1 MTAVATTTNEFDA
14 MEGSVIDAVALG
26 DSVGALDFSM
36 WTLFWSAD
44 WVVKSVI
51 IMLISAS
58 VWCWA
63 ITFEKITSLKR
74 LNAQALSFE
83 KSFWSG
89 QSLDTIFDKI
99 GSNPKEPM
107 SAVFVSAM
115 REWRRAAEKGH
126 VGSTIANTS
135 LAERIDRVMQ
145 ITVQREMERVERYM
159 TFLAS
164 TGSTA
169 PFIGLFGTVWGIMH
183 SFQSIAVSKNTSLA
197 VVAPGIAEA
206 LFATALGLL
215 AAIPAVLAYNKISRD
230 LDRYASRLDGFAVE
244 FSAILSRM
252 MEEKAGQ

>member
-1 MTAVATTTNEFDA
+1 
-14 MEGSVIDAVALG
+14 MEGNVIDAVTLG
-26 DSVGALDFSM
+26 GSVGAPDFSM
-36 WTLFWSAD
+36 WSLFMRAD
-44 WVVKSVI
+44 WVVKAVI
-51 IMLISAS
+51 LMLIGAS

-63 ITFEKITSLKR
+63 IIFEKLTSLKK
-74 LNAQALSFE
+74 LNDKARAFE
-83 KSFWSG
+83 QQFWSG
-89 QSLDTIFDKI
+89 KSLDSLYDQI
-99 GSNPKEPM
+99 GSHPKDPM
-107 SAVFVSAM
+107 SAVFISAM

-135 LAERIDRVMQ
+135 LSERIERVMQ
-145 ITVQREMERVERYM
+145 ITVSREMGRVERYM

-169 PFIGLFGTVWGIMH
+169 PFVGLFGTVWGIMN

-215 AAIPAVLAYNKISRD
+215 AAIPAVLAYNKLSRD
-230 LDRYASRLDGFAVE
+230 LDRYAGRLDGFAIE

-252 MEEKAGQ
+252 MDEKSGG

>member
-1 MTAVATTTNEFDA
+1 
-14 MEGSVIDAVALG
+14 MEGSVIDAVTLG
-26 DSVGALDFSM
+26 GSVGAPDFSM
-36 WTLFWSAD
+36 LSLFWRAD

-51 IMLISAS
+51 IMLIGAS

-63 ITFEKITSLKR
+63 IIFDKTVRLRK
-74 LNAQALSFE
+74 LNAQAQDFE

-89 QSLDTIFDKI
+89 KSLDSIYETV
-99 GSNPKEPM
+99 GSQPKDPM

-135 LAERIDRVMQ
+135 LAERIERVMQ
-145 ITVQREMERVERYM
+145 ITVGREMQAVERYM

-206 LFATALGLL
+206 LFATALGLV

-230 LDRYASRLDGFAVE
+230 LDRYANRLDGFAIE
-244 FSAILSRM
+244 FSAILSRL
-252 MEEKAGQ
+252 MEEKASK